1 MKFSIRNLL
10 VGLVL
15 IIVLAVVF
23 LRGDQ
28 LAELAET
35 MQRGSTIPLVAAILT
50 QLCKYVSQSFAYS
63 SCFRAVGEHMAPRTT
78 LPLVF
83 GTFFMNTIAPSL
95 NLAGTTLVVDDARRR
110 GISPGKATSAAL
122 LMQITIDGKP
132 LDFKRHVYLMLNK
145 PQGYVSATEDRDHQT
160 VLELVP
166 EAYRGRDLFPAGRL
180 DRDTTGLMIITD
192 DGALAH
198 NILAPKKHVPK
209 LYRVELDIPVTEEMR
224 ERFLVGVVLNDGV
237 CKAADLT
244 KIDTRIALVTLR
256 EGRYHQIKRMFGCCG
271 AAVVA
276 LKRLGMGKLYLPEDL
291 AEGECRELTAE
302 ELALLQAR

>member
-1 MKFSIRNLL
+1 MERIDK
-10 VGLVL
+10 L
-15 IIVLAVVF
+15 IASQGQYSRKEVKALIAKERVAVDGTPV
-23 LRGDQ
+23 
-28 LAELAET
+28 
-35 MQRGSTIPLVAAILT
+35 
-50 QLCKYVSQSFAYS
+50 KS
-63 SCFRAVGEHMAPRTT
+63 SSDKADPAV
-78 LPLVF
+78 
-83 GTFFMNTIAPSL
+83 
-95 NLAGTTLVVDDARRR
+95 
-110 GISPGKATSAAL
+110 
-122 LMQITIDGKP
+122 MQITIDGKP

-224 ERFLVGVVLNDGV
+224 ERFLAGVVLNDGV

-302 ELALLQAR
+302 ELAPFALRVSCYRIMQKLCDAFHTVLPKLMEGTQKRTVPAPGTIRSSLIFCAARLAFLREKELHSPFEV